1 MKNIRHYKD
10 NIKRKVLV
18 VENDLKYQ
26 SFFADAIKEEFET
39 IFCND
44 SQELLHR
51 LKHDRTKYS
60 LVAVDID
67 LPEIDGCELFP
78 IISNDPNYKNI
89 PIIILIKDAKDVL
102 RSLEIGASDFISK
115 PFDPANLVLT
125 RVKRAVMLA
134 EQSDIISRTERDA
147 LTGLIGKQYLYEFI
161 NEYEKYYP
169 DSQMDAIAV
178 SIKKFRATNAMLG
191 HEFGDRLLVNVANAI
206 NQIMEQYGGIASR
219 VESDTFFL
227 YLASHENYEEII
239 INKLEEVTAELDKVY
254 HINFKVGIYH
264 NVDKSQS
271 IEKRFDDAMR
281 ALRRNDDSL
290 KSTFVVFNKGMHEKE
305 LFEEKLVLEFDKS
318 IKEKQFHV
326 YLQPK
331 MDISGDEPRL
341 TSAEA
346 LVRWVHPEHGIISPI
361 TFIPLFEKNGLI
373 QKLDAFIWNEAAS
386 QVRKW
391 KDEYG
396 INLPISINVSRVDLF
411 NNKLADELHDILK
424 RNNISMNE
432 LFLEVTESAVVSD
445 TSEILKNVKI
455 LKEKGFI
462 IEMDDFGTGYSSMHM
477 VSTLPLDALKI
488 DMVFISNLLSS
499 EKDKR
504 MVQIILEIA
513 KLLNAKTIA
522 EGVENKEQLDL
533 LKEMGIDMVQG
544 YYFSKPLPISEFNKK
559 YFENKL
565 NLSEFK

>member
-39 IFCND
+39 FFCND

-227 YLASHENYEEII
+227 YLASRENYEEII

-290 KSTFVVFNKGMHEKE
+290 KSTFVVYNKGMHEKE

-346 LVRWVHPEHGIISPI
+346 LVRWVHPEHGIIPPL

-411 NNKLADELHDILK
+411 NDKLADELHDILK
-424 RNNISMNE
+424 RNNISMDE